1 MRPNTVELVKGFSR
15 IFPVKEPVLEIG
27 SYRVEG
33 QEGLAN
39 LRDFYPGARY
49 IGVDMREGPGV
60 DQVEDFETR
69 TSFAD
74 GSVGTILSSDT
85 VEHVYDVFHF
95 MRETERILAPGGVLL
110 LISVMYF
117 PIHSYPY
124 DYWRFTPEAF
134 KRLASPI
141 GSPLVLSQG
150 PEDFPDTVIAVVRK
164 GGKLT
169 GEEEA
174 AFTRVVREMSPLVER
189 CGWVHPDHRRKKR
202 SPLQKLLGIG

>member
-189 CGWVHPDHRRKKR
+189 CSWVHPDHRRKKR
-202 SPLQKLLGIG
+202 SPLQKLFGIG